1 MAAAAD
7 EIAPKKKSSS
17 AAANAEFANYAFH
30 LWTSKTPP
38 IKYLAE
44 LLRDLLT
51 EGNLECNEDGI
62 KLLSTDPSRSVLV
75 HLNLHVDGFESYK
88 CENPLVLGL
97 NLEDFFKI
105 IKNMENS
112 DTLRLFVSKSDT
124 NVIGIERYNKDENI
138 YNTIYQ
144 SLMDIERQNQT
155 IPPAKFDNVIIMNS
169 SRFQKICREI
179 FQFSEQIEI
188 TSVGN
193 QLIFRGYNSNVKQE
207 IKIKPTPDGMQYEEN
222 EKSDKIVQGVF
233 DLKYLVQF
241 SKCANLDK
249 NIRIHFKNDYPLV
262 IQCNVA
268 SLGTIRLCLAPKL
281 EDK

>member
-1 MAAAAD
+1 MATNTNELKQEND
-7 EIAPKKKSSS
+7 LSKYI
-17 AAANAEFANYAFH
+17 FH

-38 IKYLAE
+38 IKYLSE

-51 EGNLECNEDGI
+51 EGNLECNGEGI
-62 KLLSTDPSRSVLV
+62 KLLSMDPSRTVLV
-75 HLNLHVDGFESYK
+75 HLKLKGNVFESYK
-88 CENPLVLGL
+88 CDSPLVLGI

-112 DTLRLFVSKSDT
+112 DTLRLFVNKDDT

-144 SLMDIERQNQT
+144 SLMDIEKQDKN
-155 IPPAKFDNVIIMNS
+155 IPPAKFDNVIIMSS

-179 FQFSEQIEI
+179 HQFSERIEI

-207 IKIKPTPDGMQYEEN
+207 IRIKPTPEGLQYESN
-222 EKSDKIVQGVF
+222 DNSDKIVQGVF

-249 NIRIHFKNDYPLV
+249 NIKIHFKNDYPLI

-268 SLGTIRLCLAPKL
+268 TLGDIKLCLAPRF
-281 EDK
+281 EDDS

>member
-1 MAAAAD
+1 MSST
-7 EIAPKKKSSS
+7 EVVEKKKNSIN
-17 AAANAEFANYAFH
+17 NAEFANYIFH

-44 LLRDLLT
+44 LLRYLLT
-51 EGNLECNEDGI
+51 EGNLECNADGI
-62 KLLSTDPSRSVLV
+62 KLLSMDPSRSVLV
-75 HLNLHVDGFESYK
+75 HLNLQVDGFESYK
-88 CENPLVLGL
+88 CEQPLVLGL

-112 DTLRLFVSKSDT
+112 DTLRLFVSKNDVNT
-124 NVIGIERYNKDENI
+124 IGIERYNKDENI
-138 YNTIYQ
+138 YNTIFQ
-144 SLMDIERQNQT
+144 SLMDIERQNQN
-155 IPPAKFDNVIIMNS
+155 IPPAKFDSVIIMS
-169 SRFQKICREI
+169 STRFQKICREI

-207 IKIKPTPDGMQYEEN
+207 IKIRPTPEGMQYEEN

-268 SLGTIRLCLAPKL
+268 SLGTIRLCLAPKVQD
-281 EDK
+281 DK